1 MAYIVTDYMPLKM
14 PVPGSREPAQIALLN
29 ENSQLIAGHDHSAGE
44 GLPVSVLR
52 SGLAGNRPAVGEAG
66 AFWFATD
73 NGLASLDTGAAWVD
87 FITSAAQ
94 GQVLRDP
101 VVRDA
106 VRFGP
111 EGSGV
116 IDVTI
121 QRTGAGALT
130 LEGTPL
136 LNQALGDARYLRIG
150 GQQLVNSVNG
160 RTGAVVLT
168 AVDVGA
174 LSQSAGD
181 GRYVNVTGDSIS
193 GDLAIKSKYVAVSA
207 VADNILTWNADGFY
221 VPDPGIIPDVSIVS
235 NNSLGVTEAPAN
247 TFMVVV
253 NLSADAGNVLSLRG
267 DGLHAQG
274 VTGLS
279 QATADLRYLQ
289 LTGGQLSGPL
299 IVGGADITAYHST
312 SGVALHL
319 QARSGFRKSIQ
330 FEDYAGAPR
339 WFISSTEHAEVG
351 SDAGSNFDI
360 YRYSDSG
367 VYLGT
372 ALSIS
377 RATGAATFGGA
388 LAVSGPLTIPLGHQ
402 VSAARFLVNT
412 AGGGSSN
419 YMIDQATGHF
429 GIGIE
434 NVDYFLE
441 IDSAGNLI
449 SKHKPVAVSPTAGN
463 TLTWDATGF
472 YVPTPSGGSGGGI
485 TQADADLR
493 YVNVTGDTMT
503 GQLAITNTGAVGLLV
518 NNTGTWCAQING
530 SLLINLPAAGGS
542 SIWAQVNSVKVF
554 EVTQAG
560 TVVITP
566 VLPAYALDV
575 TGDTAIKG
583 GCAIHFYN
591 PANTISAGWQY
602 DNALG
607 GVRYIHNGSPTGTA
621 LINGGGLRVTGTV
634 DIAPGSES
642 LAGTWFMDSTGA
654 RRAFVGTD
662 GAAANTWRVYTNIAP
677 QGDKLT
683 VNLSTGAVTIP
694 NALTVSGALTVT
706 GTITGN
712 GGVCAIAS
720 PNNIQLGPAGSYV
733 HPDGHLT
740 RYMGHPGLSWAVTY
754 TGQVISPGQLNLTS
768 GTNTPVIVAAPGGN
782 FIYIR
787 SSYHTFFD
795 GTSGSGIVAPE
806 IDNKLICGGTSN
818 RWQYV
823 AAVQGGINTCRAE
836 EKDLLGLVDPAD
848 ALDAVLHTPIHLF
861 HPKDYLGN
869 VDPDVTFAGQV
880 DTDCDPRMQVSKG
893 SWTSPNHQA
902 GFTMASIQALHA
914 MIDALRGE
922 VARLKES
929 LPA

>member
-235 NNSLGVTEAPAN
+235 NTSLGVTEAPAN

-253 NLSADAGNVLSLRG
+253 NLSAEAGNVLSLRG
-267 DGLHAQG
+267 DGLHALG

-279 QATADLRYLQ
+279 QDTADLRYLQ
-289 LTGGQLSGPL
+289 LTGGPISGP
-299 IVGGADITAYHST
+299 IS
-312 SGVALHL
+312 VA
-319 QARSGFRKSIQ
+319 GK
-330 FEDYAGAPR
+330 
-339 WFISSTEHAEVG
+339 
-351 SDAGSNFDI
+351 
-360 YRYSDSG
+360 
-367 VYLGT
+367 
-372 ALSIS
+372 
-377 RATGAATFGGA
+377 
-388 LAVSGPLTIPLGHQ
+388 
-402 VSAARFLVNT
+402 
-412 AGGGSSN
+412 
-419 YMIDQATGHF
+419 
-429 GIGIE
+429 
-434 NVDYFLE
+434 NVD
-441 IDSAGNLI
+441 
-449 SKHKPVAVSPTAGN
+449 VSPSAGN
-463 TLTWDATGF
+463 TLTWQNSGFYVAVPAPPDLTAYYTKTQSDARFQPIGTYLTQASGDARYLLLSGGAVTGALSVAGKGVAASATAGNVLVWNADGF
-472 YVPTPSGGSGGGI
+472 YVPAGGGGI
-485 TQADADLR
+485 TQAQGDTR

-575 TGDTAIKG
+575 TGDTMIKG
-583 GCAIHFYN
+583 GGAVHF
-591 PANTISAGWQY
+591 ANTGGTASAGWQY

-634 DIAPGSES
+634 DITPGSEG

-654 RRAFVGTD
+654 RRSFVGTD

-694 NALTVSGALTVT
+694 GTLGVSGALTVT

-720 PNNIQLGPAGSYV
+720 PNNIQLGPAGAYV

-740 RYMGHPGLSWAVTY
+740 RYLGHPGLSWAVTY

-768 GTNTPVIVAAPGGN
+768 GANTPVIVAAPGGN

-880 DTDCDPRMQVSKG
+880 DSDCDPRMQVSKG